1 MINRKKK
8 KESTF
13 INKDKKNEKNKVK
26 LFSLSYLVQKN
37 EKKKMHM
44 YGKSKK

>member
-13 INKDKKNEKNKVK
+13 INKDEKNENKVK